1 MHYNFPEIKEKP
13 ASLIQQLNKIVEEA
27 AEVIKA
33 RDDIERLY
41 EVLDLMHA
49 CETYV
54 RIMEAKGVVIDK
66 FVKLIIKKNKER
78 GYYDMA

>member
-1 MHYNFPEIKEKP
+1 MRYNFPEIKNKP

-54 RIMEAKGVVIDK
+54 RIMESKGVAIDK
-66 FVKLIIKKNKER
+66 LVEFIIKKNKER